1 MKNRKQKFNLF
12 YFLLS
17 IIITMG
23 TGFISGILTKNSMDY
38 YKELKKPIFSLPSF
52 IFPIVWTI
60 LYFLMGVALYRV
72 LKLRNE
78 GKNVNK
84 ALWLFFIQLFLNF
97 LWPIIFFK
105 KRLIFIAFL
114 ELVLLILFILFTI
127 IAFYKKDK
135 KAACLLIPY
144 ILWCIFAAVLNF
156 YIWFLNA

>member
-1 MKNRKQKFNLF
+1 MEKKNQKFNLF

-23 TGFISGILTKNSMDY
+23 TGFISGILTKNSMQF
-38 YKELKKPIFSLPSF
+38 YKELKKPIFSPPSF
-52 IFPIVWTI
+52 VFPIVWTI
-60 LYFLMGVALYRV
+60 LYFLMGVALYKI
-72 LKLRNE
+72 LKLKSE

-84 ALWLFFIQLFLNF
+84 ALVLFFIQLFLNF
-97 LWPIIFFK
+97 LWPIIFFR

-114 ELVLLILFILFTI
+114 ELILLIIFILFTI
-127 IAFYKKDK
+127 IEFYKKDK
-135 KAACLLIPY
+135 KAAYLLIPY